1 MRILLVHNRY
11 IQRGGEDAVYDAEAS
26 LLRERGHQII
36 EFIKDNRDI
45 DPHAQLALAANTV
58 WSRQSRRELLETI
71 DRNDPDVMH
80 VHNTLPIISP
90 SAYYAAAK
98 LGVPVIQT
106 LHNYRPLCLPGLMS
120 RNGKVCEDCRKSRF
134 YGPGIRHGCYRNDRL
149 ASAALAA
156 AFTYHRLIGTW
167 ANRVDRFIALTE
179 FARRKFIE
187 GGLPADRIV
196 VKSNFVFEGKHDQNQ
211 TVGRN
216 RNGALFV
223 GRLSRE
229 KGVLTLVEA
238 FRCLSVHLK
247 IIGDGPLMD
256 TLRNRAPTN
265 TQFVGEKV
273 SEDVLRAMDN
283 ASYLVM
289 PSESYEGFAL
299 VLVEA
304 FSRGLPVIASRLGA
318 MTEIVEN
325 GVTGIHFI
333 PNDAADLASKIRWAE
348 AHPEEMLRMGI
359 NARREY
365 EKKYT
370 PEANYLQLLSIYKEV
385 VSKYQSSRAR
395 RYRLKDAV

>member
-26 LLRERGHQII
+26 LLRERGHQVT
-36 EFIKDNRDI
+36 EFIRDNRDI
-45 DPHAQLALAANTV
+45 DPHAKLALAANTV
-58 WSRQSRRELLETI
+58 WSRQSRRDLLETI

-90 SAYYAAAK
+90 SAYFAATK

-106 LHNYRPLCLPGLMS
+106 LHNYRPLCLPGVMS

-149 ASAALAA
+149 ASATLAA

-167 ANRVDRFIALTE
+167 TNRVDRFIALTE

-187 GGLPADRIV
+187 GGLPAGRIS
-196 VKSNFVFEGKHDQNQ
+196 VKPNFVFEGKHDQKH
-211 TVGRN
+211 TVDRN

-229 KGVLTLVEA
+229 KGVLTLIEA
-238 FRCLSVHLK
+238 FRGLSVHLK
-247 IIGDGPLMD
+247 IIGDGPLMG
-256 TLRNRAPTN
+256 TLRNGAPTN
-265 TQFVGEKV
+265 TQFVGEKI

-325 GVTGIHFI
+325 GVTGIHFN
-333 PNDAADLASKIRWAE
+333 PNDATDLTAKIEWAE
-348 AHPEEMLRMGI
+348 AHPEEMLRMGA

-365 EKKYT
+365 EQKYT
-370 PEANYLQLLSIYKEV
+370 PEANYLQLLTIYKDV
-385 VSKYQSSRAR
+385 ISTYQNHRAR
-395 RYRLKDAV
+395 PYRLKGAV

>member
-26 LLRERGHQII
+26 LLRAHGHQVT

-45 DPHAQLALAANTV
+45 DPTAQLALAVNTV
-58 WSRQSRRELLETI
+58 WSRQSRRELLKTI
-71 DRNDPDVMH
+71 DRDHPDVMH

-90 SAYYAAAK
+90 SAYFAATK

-120 RNGKVCEDCRKSRF
+120 RNGKVCEDCVKSRF

-156 AFTYHRLIGTW
+156 AYTYHRMIGTW
-167 ANRVDRFIALTE
+167 AKRVDRFIALTD

-187 GGLPADRIV
+187 GGLPAGRIV
-196 VKSNFVFEGKHDQNQ
+196 VKPNFVFEGKHDKNQ
-211 TVGRN
+211 TVGRK

-223 GRLSRE
+223 GRLSEE

-238 FRCLSVHLK
+238 FRSLSVDLK

-265 TQFVGEKV
+265 TQFDGEKP

-318 MTEIVEN
+318 MTEIVED
-325 GVTGIHFI
+325 GVTGIHFN
-333 PNDAADLASKIRWAE
+333 PNDADDLASKIRWAE
-348 AHPEEMLRMGI
+348 AHPEEMLRMGT

-370 PEANYLQLLSIYKEV
+370 PEANYLQLLSIYKDV
-385 VSKYQSSRAR
+385 ASNYQSNRAR
-395 RYRLKDAV
+395 RFRLKDAV

>member
-1 MRILLVHNRY
+1 MRVLLVHNRY

-26 LLRERGHQII
+26 LLRERGHQVS
-36 EFIKDNRDI
+36 EYIKDNRDI

-58 WSRQSRRELLETI
+58 WSRQSRRDLLETI
-71 DRNDPDVMH
+71 NRNDPDVMH

-98 LGVPVIQT
+98 LGIPVIQT

-120 RNGKVCEDCRKSRF
+120 RNGKVCEDCGKSRF
-134 YGPGIRHGCYRNDRL
+134 YGPGIRHGCYRNDRR

-156 AFTYHRLIGTW
+156 TYTFHRLIGTW

-187 GGLPADRIV
+187 GGLPAGRIV
-196 VKSNFVFEGKHDQNQ
+196 VKSNFVFEGKHDQNHP
-211 TVGRN
+211 VGRN
-216 RNGALFV
+216 RSGALFV

-265 TQFVGEKV
+265 TQFVGEKA
-273 SEDVLRAMDN
+273 SDDVLRAMDN

-318 MTEIVEN
+318 MTEIVVN
-325 GVTGIHFI
+325 GVTGIHFN
-333 PNDAADLASKIRWAE
+333 PNDAADLASKVRWAE
-348 AHPEEMLRMGI
+348 AHPEEMLRMGT

-370 PEANYLQLLSIYKEV
+370 PQVNYLQLLNIYKDV
-385 VSKYQSSRAR
+385 VNKYQASRSR
-395 RYRLKDAV
+395 RYRLKDAL